1 MELPGLEVLDSNGDA
16 SSIVS
21 EAEGNPFNMDRGSKL
36 DVIG

>member
-1 MELPGLEVLDSNGDA
+1 MELPGLELDSNVDA

-21 EAEGNPFNMDRGSKL
+21 EAKGNPFNMDKDSKP